1 MKVKV
6 KDKEKKVRL
15 HKILR
20 PAVEFFRTELKI
32 KKLDNV
38 NLQLA
43 YWRPIEDAGQAWYC
57 KDKKLAEIELNGKL
71 SECALIVTLAHE
83 MVHISQFA
91 DGRLQ
96 HDEGGNW
103 VWEDVNYGPDVP
115 TTGKKYYKLP
125 WETEAWT
132 LQTDLS
138 LKYYNKIITQ
148 MKF

>member
-1 MKVKV
+1 M
-6 KDKEKKVRL
+6 
-15 HKILR
+15 
-20 PAVEFFRTELKI
+20 
-32 KKLDNV
+32 
-38 NLQLA
+38 NLQLV
-43 YWRPIEDAGQAWYC
+43 YWRPIGDAGQAWYC
-57 KDKKLAEIELNGKL
+57 KDKHLAEIELNGKL

-91 DGRLQ
+91 DERLQ

-103 VWEDVNYGPDVP
+103 VWEDVNYGSKIP
-115 TTGKKYYKLP
+115 TAGKKYYKLP